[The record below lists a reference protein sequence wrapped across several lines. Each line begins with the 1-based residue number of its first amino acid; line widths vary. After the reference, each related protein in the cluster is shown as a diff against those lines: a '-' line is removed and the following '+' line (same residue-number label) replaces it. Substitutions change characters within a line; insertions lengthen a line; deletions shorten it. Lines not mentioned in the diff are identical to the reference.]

1 MFYGCPNNNKVH
13 FILPSP
19 WILETNDSI
28 KGCVAGNSAA
38 GQIPPW
44 ADTPLDKMVEVLTQK
59 ATLIPASIVG
69 NLFLESFPGGRTPR
83 ALWATYVE
91 PLLGFPERLAD
102 FAPFV
107 DWDRVAY
114 SGVLG

>member
-28 KGCVAGNSAA
+28 KGC

-44 ADTPLDKMVEVLTQK
+44 ADTPLDKMAEVLGEVNQNLNAVQYHAVLAITVCKLRYNQK
-59 ATLIPASIVG
+59 IA
-69 NLFLESFPGGRTPR
+69 GG
-83 ALWATYVE
+83 
-91 PLLGFPERLAD
+91 F
-102 FAPFV
+102 
-107 DWDRVAY
+107 RVVM
-114 SGVLG
+114 G